1 MVTWMGRET
10 LMKPDNCRRQW
21 FRINVRIAF
30 CALLIAAIL
39 CPGTALLFAAHSPY
53 NPRRILVIPSY
64 NFDYKG
70 IQWFLQGVMAEFNE
84 QKPFNVTF
92 SLENLQ
98 LAAHPSDRKYMDSMA
113 DSLKIK
119 YSLEKPDLIIVQ
131 YKQALQFMER
141 YGREIFGDLPVV
153 FAGLSVEGYTPGRLH
168 DNYTGIVASF
178 SAVKNIE
185 LILQNHPATR
195 KIYVVGGF
203 SPVEQNLVTEAI
215 NEGAPYL
222 GKVKFVALTDMT
234 YPALLEKL
242 RTLETDSAVMYQ
254 ALQIDAAGKVF
265 VPAQA
270 AIEIAKASRV
280 PVYGMLDTYMGSG
293 ITGGF
298 LIHHEGLG
306 RRAAKIAIDWL
317 QSGVAPEAKV
327 KSEPIGSYRFDERQL
342 KRWGIEE
349 VVLPLESKVEFKT
362 YSVWNSYK
370 KEIIG
375 GVFLFLIQTIL
386 IIGLMR
392 SRYRRIR
399 TEEALRKSEA
409 LYRLVVENIN
419 DIIWTFDLST
429 MTYTF
434 VSPSVRRI
442 LGYGDETTMKDLDV
456 IFTPETKRHVLKLFG
471 KFMEGNAE
479 ESVIVMDAEHRKKD
493 GSLIWMEIS
502 ASPLKDNLGNIVGF
516 LGGTRD
522 ITKRR
527 RAEVESAKLS
537 AQLQQAQKMDSVGRL
552 AGGVAHDFNNM
563 LGVILGHAEIALDQV
578 DPAQPLHT
586 HLQEIRLAA
595 NRSADL
601 TRQLLAFA
609 RKQAVSPKVLDL
621 NDTVAGML
629 KMLQRLIG
637 ENLHLA
643 WLPGADVWPVKID
656 PSQIDQTL
664 VNLCVNARDAIA
676 GVGKLTIETKNISF
690 DEDYCAN
697 HTGFVP
703 GEYVLL
709 TVSDDGCGMDKET
722 IDKIYE
728 PFFTTK
734 GMGKGTGL
742 GLAMI
747 YGIVK
752 QNNGF
757 INVYSEPGQGT
768 SFMIYL
774 PRQMR
779 KTEQLRREESPE
791 PVPHGQETILLV
803 EDEPTLLELSTLLL
817 STQGYRVLA
826 AGSPGEAI
834 RLAGENAGEIHL
846 LMTDVVMPE
855 MNGRDLAKTLLA
867 LYPHLKCLFTSG
879 YTANVIAHHGVLD
892 ENVHFIQKP
901 FSRRDLAAKVRAVLD
916 QK

>member
-1 MVTWMGRET
+1 
-10 LMKPDNCRRQW
+10 MKPDNCRRQW
-21 FRINVRIAF
+21 FRINVRSAF
-30 CALLIAAIL
+30 CALLIAAIF
-39 CPGTALLFAAHSPY
+39 CPGTALLFAAHSPD

-113 DSLKIK
+113 ASLKIK
-119 YSLEKPDLIIVQ
+119 YALEKHDLIIVQ

-153 FAGLSVEGYTPGRLH
+153 FAGLSVEGCTPGRLH

-178 SAVKNIE
+178 SAIKNIE
-185 LILQNHPATR
+185 LILQNHPATK

-215 NEGAPYL
+215 NEGTPYL

-327 KSEPIGSYRFDERQL
+327 KSEPIGSYRFDGRQL
-342 KRWGIEE
+342 KRWGIE
-349 VVLPLESKVEFKT
+349 
-362 YSVWNSYK
+362 
-370 KEIIG
+370 
-375 GVFLFLIQTIL
+375 
-386 IIGLMR
+386 
-392 SRYRRIR
+392 
-399 TEEALRKSEA
+399 
-409 LYRLVVENIN
+409 
-419 DIIWTFDLST
+419 
-429 MTYTF
+429 
-434 VSPSVRRI
+434 
-442 LGYGDETTMKDLDV
+442 
-456 IFTPETKRHVLKLFG
+456 
-471 KFMEGNAE
+471 
-479 ESVIVMDAEHRKKD
+479 
-493 GSLIWMEIS
+493 
-502 ASPLKDNLGNIVGF
+502 
-516 LGGTRD
+516 
-522 ITKRR
+522 
-527 RAEVESAKLS
+527 
-537 AQLQQAQKMDSVGRL
+537 
-552 AGGVAHDFNNM
+552 
-563 LGVILGHAEIALDQV
+563 
-578 DPAQPLHT
+578 
-586 HLQEIRLAA
+586 
-595 NRSADL
+595 
-601 TRQLLAFA
+601 
-609 RKQAVSPKVLDL
+609 
-621 NDTVAGML
+621 
-629 KMLQRLIG
+629 
-637 ENLHLA
+637 
-643 WLPGADVWPVKID
+643 
-656 PSQIDQTL
+656 
-664 VNLCVNARDAIA
+664 
-676 GVGKLTIETKNISF
+676 
-690 DEDYCAN
+690 
-697 HTGFVP
+697 
-703 GEYVLL
+703 
-709 TVSDDGCGMDKET
+709 
-722 IDKIYE
+722 
-728 PFFTTK
+728 
-734 GMGKGTGL
+734 
-742 GLAMI
+742 
-747 YGIVK
+747 
-752 QNNGF
+752 
-757 INVYSEPGQGT
+757 
-768 SFMIYL
+768 
-774 PRQMR
+774 
-779 KTEQLRREESPE
+779 
-791 PVPHGQETILLV
+791 